1 MSSVSVNN
9 EMFSLM
15 MITDL
20 GVGGG
25 WLLIIIVFMTKL
37 KVYLFQRKQV
47 VYRITCVLRLTY
59 IWDNILEKDVFNF
72 LKRCANLWDRNLQHL
87 KKHVHYTNEQA
98 VKVELLS
105 KWGDTENQSTEELDQ
120 GQRHLHED
128 SVILGWAKGPPL
140 ILDAGQNHI

>member
-15 MITDL
+15 MVTDL

-72 LKRCANLWDRNLQHL
+72 LKRCANL
-87 KKHVHYTNEQA
+87 
-98 VKVELLS
+98 
-105 KWGDTENQSTEELDQ
+105 
-120 GQRHLHED
+120 
-128 SVILGWAKGPPL
+128 
-140 ILDAGQNHI
+140 